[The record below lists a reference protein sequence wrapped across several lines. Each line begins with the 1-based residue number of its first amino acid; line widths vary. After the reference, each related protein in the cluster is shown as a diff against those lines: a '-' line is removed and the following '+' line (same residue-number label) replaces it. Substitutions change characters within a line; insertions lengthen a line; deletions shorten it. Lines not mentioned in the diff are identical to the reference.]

1 LDFGE
6 EFETTTATAL
16 KNILE
21 AKNDYDDSFAK
32 EGEKET
38 FENEDNASM
47 NIIVFGITGA
57 VLSIIVL
64 TVLTVIFLKRRNN
77 ATQKRD
83 KTQVFEQL

>member
-38 FENEDNASM
+38 FENEDNGKYVYLCM
-47 NIIVFGITGA
+47 LCINT
-57 VLSIIVL
+57 
-64 TVLTVIFLKRRNN
+64 
-77 ATQKRD
+77 
-83 KTQVFEQL
+83 

>member
-1 LDFGE
+1 
-6 EFETTTATAL
+6 
-16 KNILE
+16 
-21 AKNDYDDSFAK
+21 
-32 EGEKET
+32 
-38 FENEDNASM
+38 M